1 VRYLNIRLFTAFIIC
16 LSSWSN
22 CLADNT
28 IIIKKYKKP
37 SKALLNRKIIYMNM
51 GNAPA
56 ASSTQSKGLSN
67 LASPVQNSKPIA
79 KSIPQKTYKV
89 KSLDKKG
96 FAINKLTQKPQ
107 LDSIANGLDR
117 QNTNG
122 SNIDN
127 SGEYIDDDWGE
138 YTEYKDVVM
147 EESLGV
153 SARIRQH

>member
-1 VRYLNIRLFTAFIIC
+1 
-16 LSSWSN
+16 
-22 CLADNT
+22 
-28 IIIKKYKKP
+28 
-37 SKALLNRKIIYMNM
+37 M